1 MVDNVSKNKFEMG
14 DEFLTALVV
23 FAWQTLSV
31 AFNYTSRSLLQKG
44 KSSAGNKS
52 FSAKVSVLCVDYI

>member
-31 AFNYTSRSLLQKG
+31 AFNHTSRSLLLRG
-44 KSSAGNKS
+44 KSSVVL
-52 FSAKVSVLCVDYI
+52 AKVSVLCVGLR